1 MKTSGGGCMSQ
12 DEHRAMQH
20 GIIGPGPRAAVVA
33 PDGDGAATHRDRR
46 RSSGDRRERVFW
58 SLFYGGVRPRRRR
71 GRRDA
76 DHHRP
81 LVDWH
86 GEGLLTSSIVV
97 LLLCV
102 ADALLTLQLL
112 TDGATEVNPLMA
124 LLVARGALGFALV
137 KLSLTGAGVL
147 ALVSIAR
154 FRVFRQLRAAM
165 FVHAVL
171 FGYAVLVAY
180 ELWLVNRIA

>member
-1 MKTSGGGCMSQ
+1 MRQ
-12 DEHRAMQH
+12 DDDVAAQH
-20 GIIGPGPRAAVVA
+20 GTAGAGALAAIVVPA
-33 PDGDGAATHRDRR
+33 GDDSAGSRDRR
-46 RSSGDRRERVFW
+46 RSQRDRRARLFH
-58 SLFYGGVRPRRRR
+58 SLLYGGLKPRRRR
-71 GRRDA
+71 GRREA

-86 GEGLLTSSIVV
+86 GEGLLTSAIVV

-124 LLVARGALGFALV
+124 LLVHRGALGFALV

-147 ALVSIAR
+147 MLVSIAR
-154 FRVFRQLRAAM
+154 FRVFRQLRVAM
-165 FVHAVL
+165 FVHAAL
-171 FGYAVLVAY
+171 FGYSVLVAY
-180 ELWLVNRIA
+180 ELWLLNQIG

>member
-1 MKTSGGGCMSQ
+1 MDQNGDTAALQGVVGL
-12 DEHRAMQH
+12 RA
-20 GIIGPGPRAAVVA
+20 IAAVAA
-33 PDGDGAATHRDRR
+33 PSAEGAAGHRDRR
-46 RSSGDRRERVFW
+46 RGLGDRRERMFW
-58 SLFYGGVRPRRRR
+58 SLFYGGLRPRRRH

-86 GEGLLTSSIVV
+86 GEGLLTSAIVV

-124 LLVARGALGFALV
+124 QLVNRGALGFAIV

-154 FRVFRQLRAAM
+154 FRVFRQLRAATL
-165 FVHAVL
+165 VHAVL
-171 FGYAVLVAY
+171 FAYSVLVAY
-180 ELWLVNRIA
+180 ELWLLNRIG

>member
-1 MKTSGGGCMSQ
+1 MSQ
-12 DEHRAMQH
+12 VEDSTVRRGM
-20 GIIGPGPRAAVVA
+20 IGPGALAAVAVSVVE
-33 PDGDGAATHRDRR
+33 DAAARR
-46 RSSGDRRERVFW
+46 ERRGSAADRRERMLW
-58 SLFYGGVRPRRRR
+58 SLLYGGVRPRRRH
-71 GRRDA
+71 GRRTA

-86 GEGLLTSSIVV
+86 GEGLLTSAIIV

-124 LLVARGALGFALV
+124 ALVARGALGFALV
-137 KLSLTGAGVL
+137 KLALTGSGVL
-147 ALVSIAR
+147 TLVSIAR

-180 ELWLVNRIA
+180 ELWLLNSIG

>member
-1 MKTSGGGCMSQ
+1 MRQ
-12 DEHRAMQH
+12 DH
-20 GIIGPGPRAAVVA
+20 
-33 PDGDGAATHRDRR
+33 DGAMRDGVPGVLVAVAALAADGVVGYCDRR
-46 RSSGDRRERVFW
+46 SAPADRRERMFW
-58 SLFYGGVRPRRRR
+58 SLLYGGVRPRRRE
-71 GRRDA
+71 GRRVQ

-81 LVDWH
+81 VVDWH
-86 GEGLLTSSIVV
+86 GEGLLTSAIVV

-124 LLVARGALGFALV
+124 SLVERGALGFAIV

-165 FVHAVL
+165 LLHAAM

-180 ELWLVNRIA
+180 ELWMLNNPA

>member
-1 MKTSGGGCMSQ
+1 MRQ
-12 DEHRAMQH
+12 DQGSALRHDVPGMVVAFAA
-20 GIIGPGPRAAVVA
+20 PGP
-33 PDGDGAATHRDRR
+33 DGAGACRDRR
-46 RSSGDRRERVFW
+46 RACGDRRERVFW
-58 SLFYGGVRPRRRR
+58 SLLHGGIRPRRRA
-71 GRRDA
+71 GRRLQ

-86 GEGLLTSSIVV
+86 GELLLTSAIVV

-112 TDGATEVNPLMA
+112 TDGASEVNPFMA
-124 LLVARGALGFALV
+124 LLVQRGALSFAIV

-154 FRVFRQLRAAM
+154 FRVFRQLRVAM
-165 FVHAVL
+165 FVHAAM
-171 FGYAVLVAY
+171 FGYAALVGY
-180 ELWLVNRIA
+180 ELWMLSHPG